1 MSILLI
7 TDTPQGMALKN
18 VKFGKW
24 TERALNWSTDL
35 EPSEKELEN
44 LDKIIKLTNTKN
56 LDFIVH
62 TGDIINEIG
71 KETEI
76 IYVAGDDDQAIYRWA
91 GADVNQFIKLIILYC
106 KIVTIIR

>member
-7 TDTPQGMALKN
+7 TDTQLGMALKN

-24 TERALNWSTDL
+24 TERALNWSKDL

-62 TGDIINEIG
+62 TGDIINEID
-71 KETEI
+71 KPNDLSN
-76 IYVAGDDDQAIYRWA
+76 YKS
-91 GADVNQFIKLIILYC
+91 FLIKLNL
-106 KIVTIIR
+106 K